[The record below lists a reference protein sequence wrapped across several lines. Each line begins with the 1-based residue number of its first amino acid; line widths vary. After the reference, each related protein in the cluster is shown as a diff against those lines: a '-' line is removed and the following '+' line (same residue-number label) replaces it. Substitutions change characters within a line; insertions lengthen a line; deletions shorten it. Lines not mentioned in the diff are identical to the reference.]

1 MHMHRE
7 NILKRYDSE
16 AWQYHYAEEPKI
28 CDDVAFCMKIAG
40 VYAYLYVISAY
51 PESVK
56 VLCIV

>member
-1 MHMHRE
+1 MHRE

-16 AWQYHYAEEPKI
+16 ALWRYRYAEEPKI

-51 PESVK
+51 LESVK
-56 VLCIV
+56 VSCIV